1 MNNIDGLRHR
11 DERELGW
18 GMGKA
23 IEASNVEIENNS
35 TLETFKEDV
44 IEVLS
49 NYLGRNTVK

>member
-35 TLETFKEDV
+35 TLETFKNSV

-49 NYLGRNTVK
+49 NYLGKNPIE